1 MLNVA
6 LWIGGILL
14 VVGLLILTGYGV
26 YFFST
31 DFMTDETIPLG
42 IKIAGPIVAIG
53 ALALL
58 LGVFSQR
65 MRDRKHES
73 LEGVDY

>member
-1 MLNVA
+1 MSNVA

-14 VVGLLILTGYGV
+14 VVGLLVLTGYGV

-31 DFMTDETIPLG
+31 DFMTDEEVPLG
-42 IKIAGPIVAIG
+42 VRVAVPVAAVG

-58 LGVFSQR
+58 LGVFGQR

-73 LEGVDY
+73 LEGADY